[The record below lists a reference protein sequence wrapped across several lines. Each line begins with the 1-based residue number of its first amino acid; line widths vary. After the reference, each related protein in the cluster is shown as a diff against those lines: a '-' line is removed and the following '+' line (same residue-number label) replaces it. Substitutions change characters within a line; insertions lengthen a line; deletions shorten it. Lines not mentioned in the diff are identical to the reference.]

1 MNEPGQSAHYVLK
14 SQLHPV
20 WWRQLYRW
28 LRLDFRRPRPDVAI
42 DMGSDTLTVTDL
54 STNALISTAPLAQ
67 VTAKPAIHSRTRSDA
82 ADVVYPVLI
91 VDVPGMQPLT
101 IGSLAIGYQ
110 DFFDGW
116 NTRFTW
122 RGNVPSLPS
131 ESGPPRYVAE
141 YPEPYAAW
149 TTRKGIRRRH
159 PESVGSTHVRLSR
172 VL

>member
-42 DMGSDTLTVTDL
+42 DMGSEMLRATDR
-54 STNALISTAPLAQ
+54 SSNALVASVSLAE
-67 VTAKPAIHSRTRSDA
+67 VTAKPANHSRTRSDA
-82 ADVVYPVLI
+82 ADVVYPVLV
-91 VDVPGMQPLT
+91 VDVPGMQPLV
-101 IGSLAIGYQ
+101 IGSLALGYQ

-122 RGNVPSLPS
+122 RGNVPALPS
-131 ESGPPRYVAE
+131 ESGDP
-141 YPEPYAAW
+141 PYALLGEDWLTLAD
-149 TTRKGIRRRH
+149 KFG
-159 PESVGSTHVRLSR
+159 LSR
-172 VL
+172 RLIDNARR